1 MGGVNGG
8 GGTASSGVAWRMRV
22 LGRAGL
28 PGWWARVSRRTR
40 LRAGPARPWVVDAVV
55 TAIVQAAVTIPF
67 VSPRA
72 ADVPPATWAAYG
84 VTTLSVLPLLWR
96 SRAPFTVLLAI
107 VLAEFA
113 YVPLDGPGQPLAY
126 SPLVAVFTVAAQAGP
141 RQRGATLLL
150 SLPLVTVGTA
160 LHTNTAR
167 EYLFAAFVFAAAYAL
182 GALTRVR
189 QAYTAAVEQRAEAAE
204 RARRAAAE
212 RAAERERARIAREM
226 HDVLAHAVSV
236 MVVQAEAGPVAVRSD
251 PDRAEAAFD
260 AIAGAGRDAMA
271 QLRRMLGVLK
281 DEPGTGRAPQP
292 SLSDLPGLVEQVR
305 RTGLEVA
312 VETAGEAAD
321 PPADVQVTAYRVVQE
336 ALTNVLKHAD
346 AATATVRL
354 DWSAD
359 RLTITVTDGGGGGSV
374 GPRLSGAAPGG
385 TGRTGQ
391 GLIGIRERAAAHG
404 GEATAG
410 PGPGGRGFVVA
421 VRLPLVISSPVEVR
435 G

>member
-1 MGGVNGG
+1 M
-8 GGTASSGVAWRMRV
+8 SGAP
-22 LGRAGL
+22 LPPAPGRARR
-28 PGWWARVSRRTR
+28 WAGSW
-40 LRAGPARPWVVDAVV
+40 AVDAVI

-67 VSPRA
+67 VVPRA

-84 VTTLSVLPLLWR
+84 MTTLSVLPLLWR
-96 SRAPFTVLLAI
+96 GRAPFTVLVAI

-113 YVPLDGPGQPLAY
+113 YVPLDGPGQPLPY
-126 SPLVAVFTVAAQAGP
+126 SPLVAIFTIAAEAGR

-167 EYLFAAFVFAAAYAL
+167 EYLFAFFVFAAAYAL
-182 GALTRVR
+182 GALTRTR
-189 QAYTAAVEQRAEAAE
+189 QAYTAAVEQRA
-204 RARRAAAE
+204 RAAAE

-236 MVVQAEAGPVAVRSD
+236 MVVQAEAGPLAVRAD

-260 AIAGAGRDAMA
+260 AIADAGRDAMT

-281 DEPGTGRAPQP
+281 DEAAPEGRAPQP
-292 SLSDLPGLVEQVR
+292 SLADLPGLVEQVR

-312 VETAGEAAD
+312 LETAGEAAS
-321 PPADVQVTAYRVVQE
+321 PAADVQVTAYRVVQE

-346 AATATVRL
+346 AAAATVRL
-354 DWSAD
+354 DWTAD
-359 RLTITVTDGGGGGSV
+359 RLTITVADDGTG
-374 GPRLSGAAPGG
+374 GPRPLGGASE
-385 TGRTGQ
+385 RTGQ

-404 GEATAG
+404 GEASAG
-410 PGPGGRGFVVA
+410 PAPDGRGFVVA
-421 VRLPLVISSPVEVR
+421 VGIPLVISSPMGVGR
-435 G
+435 